1 MINDINQLDLTQ
13 KYTYADYL
21 TWQFKERVELIKGKI
36 FKMSPAPGTD
46 HQIIV
51 ASIFGDMIQF
61 LKGKDC
67 RIFSAPFDVRLPINN
82 EKGKEDTVIQPDI
95 CVICDTSKLDKKGCK
110 GTPDLIVEIVSKS
123 SVKKDL
129 HEKFELYQQSGV
141 QEYWVVQ
148 PGDRVVTI
156 YTLNQQGFY
165 EASRAKTYG
174 DRVASQVLPGFS
186 IELDDVF
193 SNLLDEPDEG
203 YGDEVERL

>member
-1 MINDINQLDLTQ
+1 MIKDFSQLDLN
-13 KYTYADYL
+13 KSYTYADYL

-46 HQIIV
+46 HQTILTSV
-51 ASIFGDMIQF
+51 FRDLALFV
-61 LKGKDC
+61 KGESC
-67 RIFSAPFDVRLPINN
+67 RVFSAPFDVRLAVSN

-95 CVICDTSKLDKKGCK
+95 CVICDLSKLDQKGCK
-110 GTPDLIVEIVSKS
+110 GAPDLIVEIVSKS

-141 QEYWVVQ
+141 QEYWIVQ
-148 PGDRVVTI
+148 PGDRVVTV
-156 YTLNQQGFY
+156 YTLNQKGLY

-174 DRVASQVLPGFS
+174 DQVASQVLPGFS

-193 SNLLDEPDEG
+193 SNLLEEPEEG

>member
-1 MINDINQLDLTQ
+1 MKDINQLDLN
-13 KYTYADYL
+13 KNYTYADYL

-46 HQIIV
+46 HQTILTSV
-51 ASIFGDMIQF
+51 FRDLALFV
-61 LKGKDC
+61 KGESC
-67 RIFSAPFDVRLPINN
+67 RVFSAPFDVRLPVSN

-95 CVICDTSKLDKKGCK
+95 CVICDLSKLDQKGCK
-110 GTPDLIVEIVSKS
+110 GAPDLIVEIVSKS

-156 YTLNQQGFY
+156 YTLNQHGVY
-165 EASRAKTYG
+165 EASRPKTYG
-174 DRVASQVLPGFS
+174 DQVVSQVLPGFS

-193 SNLLDEPDEG
+193 SNLLEEPEEG